1 MSSPATHTSSDC
13 SAMPSKLSSCVIGI
27 DVGGTNTDSVILQG
41 DNVLAWHKTPTTS
54 DIQDGVE
61 KAIEE
66 VVKKAK
72 ISPCHVGSVKI
83 GTTVSSI
90 FSSASIS
97 YLGFGRCFSGSVRDP
112 ENCSDLGRFTDE
124 ASESGDVERTGRE
137 GREGRDE
144 KGREGPDHDLFLI
157 PVFY

>member
-1 MSSPATHTSSDC
+1 MSSPTTQTSSDR

-66 VVKKAK
+66 VVKKAG
-72 ISPCHVGSVKI
+72 ISPRHVGSVKI
-83 GTTVSSI
+83 GTTVRSI
-90 FSSASIS
+90 FSSAGIS
-97 YLGFGRCFSGSVRDP
+97 YFGFWRSFSGSVRDP
-112 ENCSDLGRFTDE
+112 ENCSGLKRFTDK
-124 ASESGDVERTGRE
+124 ASGDMDCTGRE
-137 GREGRDE
+137 GRGM
-144 KGREGPDHDLFLI
+144 GAAP
-157 PVFY
+157 